1 MFVWGKPRGENFL
14 DTGAHFYDTYKTLDG
29 KYLAIGAIEPNFYAA
44 LLKGLDMTPGT
55 FWGTFI
61 NGITLRGSRTF
72 FFHSPTPGD

>member
-14 DTGAHFYDTYKTLDG
+14 DTGVHFYDTYKTLDG

-55 FWGTFI
+55 FLGVI
-61 NGITLRGSRTF
+61 F
-72 FFHSPTPGD
+72 FVDLL